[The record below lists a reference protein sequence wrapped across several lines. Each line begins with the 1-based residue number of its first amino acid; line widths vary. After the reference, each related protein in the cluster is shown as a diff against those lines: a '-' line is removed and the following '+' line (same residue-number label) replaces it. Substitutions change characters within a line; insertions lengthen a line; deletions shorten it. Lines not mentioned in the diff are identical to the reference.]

1 MSWRLGRWSEHL
13 LARLVRIVGGGPA
26 FLEPGAV
33 AADATT
39 WGHQAATSSFNVGST
54 VTLPS
59 PVVLSSSRLN
69 IVQ

>member
-39 WGHQAATSSFNVGST
+39 WGHQAATRQLQRWVDRDTS
-54 VTLPS
+54 
-59 PVVLSSSRLN
+59 LSSRAL
-69 IVQ
+69 